1 MRALLK
7 NFFKR
12 NVDTVRKMS
21 ALRKAAE
28 TSGVKI
34 KNAEV
39 LIFKIS
45 VLFLEK
51 RYWIPVFTGVTEKEF
66 AFGFLKR

>member
-1 MRALLK
+1 MYALLR

-28 TSGVKI
+28 TPGVKI
-34 KNAEV
+34 KNTEF

-45 VLFLEK
+45 VLFLK
-51 RYWIPVFTGVTEKEF
+51 KDTGFPFSRE
-66 AFGFLKR
+66 

>member
-1 MRALLK
+1 
-7 NFFKR
+7 
-12 NVDTVRKMS
+12 MS

-51 RYWIPVFTGVTEKEF
+51 RYWIPIFTGMTEKEF